1 VTVGLLG
8 GAFDPPHNGHLAL
21 ADAAIRHFDLEHL
34 LVVVTGLAPH
44 KPVETDPEIRF
55 RLATAAFSGQP
66 AVELSRWEVD
76 RPGPSYT
83 VETARWARERFGDD
97 TVFVL
102 GADEFA
108 SFLTWRE
115 PEELLRHVRLGVGTR
130 PGYPRASLE
139 AVLGRLER
147 RDRVELFEMPELPI
161 SSTGIRELVAQGLP
175 IADLVP
181 PAVATLIAELG
192 LYRRARGGG

>member
-1 VTVGLLG
+1 MTVGLLG

-21 ADAAIRHFDLEHL
+21 ADTAIRRFLLERL
-34 LVVVTGLAPH
+34 VVVVTGLAPH

-55 RLATAAFSGQP
+55 RLATAAFAGQP
-66 AVELSRWEVD
+66 AVELSRWEID

-83 VETARWARERFGDD
+83 VQTARWAEERFGDD
-97 TVFVL
+97 VIFIL

-115 PEELLRHVRLGVGTR
+115 PEEVLRHVRLGVVTR
-130 PGYPRASLE
+130 PGYPFERLE

-147 RDRVELFEMPELPI
+147 RARVELFEIPALPI
-161 SSTGIRELVAQGLP
+161 SSTEIRDLVAQDRP
-175 IADLVP
+175 IDELVP
-181 PAVATLIAELG
+181 PAVAALITDLG
-192 LYRRARGGG
+192 LYRRP